1 MNEWTTA
8 WVVCAALFWGGV
20 GFMSIAMVMW
30 ACLIK

>member
-8 WVVCAALFWGGV
+8 WVVCTAFFWTGAGCMSV
-20 GFMSIAMVMW
+20 GLVMW